1 MVQSDIKVQN
11 SPSVG
16 EVIIAVDVE
25 DLAELRAAG
34 PDVVLEAGRDVASE
48 VQLGDEGLTSAAWRH
63 HLNIQHR
70 LLLGWRFFLLC
81 SSAHLVVDVGY
92 GTIVVCSGKTS
103 EKLVTSI
110 LRGG

>member
-63 HLNIQHR
+63 HLNIQQR
-70 LLLGWRFFLLC
+70 LSEITEILKESLWWLL
-81 SSAHLVVDVGY
+81 SALP
-92 GTIVVCSGKTS
+92 T
-103 EKLVTSI
+103 L
-110 LRGG
+110 

>member
-1 MVQSDIKVQN
+1 MLQSDIKVQN

-70 LLLGWRFFLLC
+70 LSEITEIPKESLWWLL
-81 SSAHLVVDVGY
+81 SALP
-92 GTIVVCSGKTS
+92 T
-103 EKLVTSI
+103 L
-110 LRGG
+110 

>member
-1 MVQSDIKVQN
+1 MLQSDIKVQN

-48 VQLGDEGLTSAAWRH
+48 VQLGDEGLTPATWRH

-70 LLLGWRFFLLC
+70 LSQITHIPKESL
-81 SSAHLVVDVGY
+81 
-92 GTIVVCSGKTS
+92 
-103 EKLVTSI
+103 
-110 LRGG
+110 

>member
-1 MVQSDIKVQN
+1 MLQSDIKVQN

-48 VQLGDEGLTSAAWRH
+48 VELGDEGLTLLARSDD
-63 HLNIQHR
+63 LNI
-70 LLLGWRFFLLC
+70 
-81 SSAHLVVDVGY
+81 SDVG
-92 GTIVVCSGKTS
+92 
-103 EKLVTSI
+103 KLSLNKYLHT
-110 LRGG
+110 L